1 MRPHRLLVAAAALS
15 ALAHLVG
22 RWYDQP
28 LLPAAQALAWC
39 ALAGAALT
47 APELPPRARYGLAV
61 AAAAV
66 AVATAPLHG
75 EPQFGWVAA
84 PPVEPGWT
92 AEQALRGVA
101 GIGLAVAV
109 AALPRRAPDRRRTA
123 AAVVLAVLAGL
134 LAVVRDSAVFLP
146 PYALP
151 PDPGDVLPAYLVL
164 VALAL
169 VALVRSGSV
178 PAALGLGLAAV
189 AALGVVPPAW
199 PAGGA
204 PGPGLVFYSA
214 EEYRV
219 RVTGGGVW
227 ADLLGFLAAAFVLA
241 GCRWADRVR
250 TRAHG
255 AARPGS

>member
-1 MRPHRLLVAAAALS
+1 MRPHRLLAAAAALL

-28 LLPAAQALAWC
+28 LLSAAQALAWC

-47 APELPPRARYGLAV
+47 APEPPPRARYGLAV

-66 AVATAPLHG
+66 AVATLPLHG
-75 EPQFGWVAA
+75 EPQFGWVVA

-92 AEQALRGVA
+92 AGQALRGVA
-101 GIGLAVAV
+101 GIGLAMAV
-109 AALPRRAPDRRRTA
+109 AALPRRAPDRRRMA

-134 LAVVRDSAVFLP
+134 LAVFRDSTAFLP

-151 PDPGDVLPAYLVL
+151 PDPADVLPAYLVL

-178 PAALGLGLAAV
+178 PVALGLGLAAV
-189 AALGVVPPAW
+189 AALGVLPPVW
-199 PAGGA
+199 PAGGSQT
-204 PGPGLVFYSA
+204 GLTFYSA
-214 EEYRV
+214 EEYHV

-227 ADLLGFLAAAFVLA
+227 ADLLGFVAAAIVLA
-241 GCRWADRVR
+241 GCRWPERVR

>member
-1 MRPHRLLVAAAALS
+1 MRPHRLLAAAAALL

-47 APELPPRARYGLAV
+47 APEPPPRARYGLAV
-61 AAAAV
+61 AGVALAV
-66 AVATAPLHG
+66 LVRPG
-75 EPQFGWVAA
+75 RDEPQFLWTGEPLA
-84 PPVEPGWT
+84 EPGWT
-92 AEQALRGVA
+92 GRHLLWAVA
-101 GIGLAVAV
+101 GIGLGVAV
-109 AALPRRAPDRRRTA
+109 AALPRRPPDRRRTA
-123 AAVVLAVLAGL
+123 AAVVLAVLACL
-134 LAVVRDSAVFLP
+134 LAVFRDSPAFLP

-151 PDPGDVLPAYLVL
+151 PDPADVLPAYLVL

-178 PAALGLGLAAV
+178 PVALGLGLAAV
-189 AALGVVPPAW
+189 AALGVLPPVW
-199 PAGGA
+199 PAGGSQT
-204 PGPGLVFYSA
+204 GLTFYSA
-214 EEYRV
+214 EEYHV

-227 ADLLGFLAAAFVLA
+227 ADLLGFVAAAIVLA
-241 GCRWADRVR
+241 GCRWPERVR

-255 AARPGS
+255 AARPRS

>member
-1 MRPHRLLVAAAALS
+1 MRPHRLLAAAAALL

-47 APELPPRARYGLAV
+47 APEPPPRARYGLAV
-61 AAAAV
+61 AGVALAALVRPGRDERQFLWA
-66 AVATAPLHG
+66 G
-75 EPQFGWVAA
+75 EPLA
-84 PPVEPGWT
+84 EPGWT
-92 AEQALRGVA
+92 GRHLLWAVT
-101 GIGLAVAV
+101 GIGLAVAA
-109 AALPRRAPDRRRTA
+109 AALPGRAPDRRRTA

-134 LAVVRDSAVFLP
+134 LAVFRDSPAFLP

-151 PDPGDVLPAYLVL
+151 PDPADVLPAYLVL

-178 PAALGLGLAAV
+178 PVALGLGLAAV
-189 AALGVVPPAW
+189 AALGVLPLVW
-199 PAGGA
+199 PAGGSQA
-204 PGPGLVFYSA
+204 GLTFYSA
-214 EEYRV
+214 EEYHV

-227 ADLLGFLAAAFVLA
+227 ADLLGFLAAAVVLA
-241 GCRWADRVR
+241 GCRWAERVR

>member
-1 MRPHRLLVAAAALS
+1 MRPHRLLAAAAALL

-47 APELPPRARYGLAV
+47 APEPPPRARYGLAV

-66 AVATAPLHG
+66 AVAALPLHG
-75 EPQFGWVAA
+75 EPQFGWVVA
-84 PPVEPGWT
+84 PPVEPGRIP
-92 AEQALRGVA
+92 EQALRGVA

-109 AALPRRAPDRRRTA
+109 AALPRRGPDRRRTA
-123 AAVVLAVLAGL
+123 AALALAVLAGL
-134 LAVVRDSAVFLP
+134 LVVFRDSLLP

-151 PDPGDVLPAYLVL
+151 PDLADVLPAYLVL

-178 PAALGLGLAAV
+178 PVALGLGLAAV
-189 AALGVVPPAW
+189 AALGVLPWAW
-199 PAGGA
+199 AAGGA
-204 PGPGLVFYSA
+204 PGSGLTFYSA
-214 EEYRV
+214 EEYHV
-219 RVTGGGVW
+219 RVTGGGVA
-227 ADLLGFLAAAFVLA
+227 ADLLGFLAAAVVLA
-241 GCRWADRVR
+241 GCRWAERVCR
-250 TRAHG
+250 RAHG

>member
-1 MRPHRLLVAAAALS
+1 MRPHRLLAAAAALL

-47 APELPPRARYGLAV
+47 APEPPPRARYGLAV

-66 AVATAPLHG
+66 AVATLPLHG
-75 EPQFGWVAA
+75 EPQFGWVVA
-84 PPVEPGWT
+84 PPAEPGWT
-92 AEQALRGVA
+92 AGQALRGVA
-101 GIGLAVAV
+101 GIGLGAAV

-134 LAVVRDSAVFLP
+134 LAVFRDSPAFLP

-151 PDPGDVLPAYLVL
+151 PDPADVLPAYLVL

-178 PAALGLGLAAV
+178 PVALGLGLAAV
-189 AALGVVPPAW
+189 AGLGVLPPVW
-199 PAGGA
+199 PAGGSQA
-204 PGPGLVFYSA
+204 GLTFYSA
-214 EEYRV
+214 EEYHV

-227 ADLLGFLAAAFVLA
+227 ADLLGFVAAAIVLA
-241 GCRWADRVR
+241 GCRWPERVR